1 MIGKNYGF
9 LRINSRLLKISA
21 WTFLLFGL
29 IQAVAILAR
38 LDKNIPIAVGFVWI
52 IISGSIFL
60 LFNMVT
66 LIADLLLEIWQFLKK
81 ERL

>member
-1 MIGKNYGF
+1 MGKNYGF
-9 LRINSRLLKISA
+9 LMISSRLLKISA

-29 IQAVAILAR
+29 IQAVAILSR
-38 LDKNIPIAVGFVWI
+38 LDKNIPIAVGFVWLI
-52 IISGSIFL
+52 ICGSIFL

-66 LIADLLLEIWQFLKK
+66 LMADLLLEIWQFLKK

>member
-1 MIGKNYGF
+1 MIS
-9 LRINSRLLKISA
+9 SRLLKISA

-29 IQAVAILAR
+29 IQAIAILSR
-38 LDKNIPIAVGFVWI
+38 IDKSIPVAVGFVWI

-66 LIADLLLEIWQFLKK
+66 LMADLLLEIWQFLKK

>member
-1 MIGKNYGF
+1 MMGKNYGF
-9 LRINSRLLKISA
+9 LMISSRLLKISA

-29 IQAVAILAR
+29 IQAIAILSR
-38 LDKNIPIAVGFVWI
+38 IDKSIPVAVGFVWI

-66 LIADLLLEIWQFLKK
+66 LMADLLLEIWQFLKK